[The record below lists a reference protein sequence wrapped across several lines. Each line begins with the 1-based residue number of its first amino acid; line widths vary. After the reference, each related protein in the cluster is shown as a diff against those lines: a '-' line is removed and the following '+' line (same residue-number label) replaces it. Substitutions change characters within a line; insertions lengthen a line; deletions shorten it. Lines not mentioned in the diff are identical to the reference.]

1 MKNLTGNNPGEFTAP
16 AKKRIL
22 SGVQPSGVQHLG
34 NYFGAMKGHVELQ
47 NSGMESFIFI
57 ADLHSLTTVRD
68 PKKLREMVL
77 NLALDYLAIGLDPG
91 KTVFFRQSDIPEHS
105 ELTWVL
111 NCVTPVGMLEQ
122 AHAYKD
128 AVARGSKD
136 ATAGLFDYPV
146 LMAVD
151 ILIYKP
157 DYVPVGNDQKQHVEI
172 ARDIAGK
179 FNRIYGNVLKL
190 PEPMIHKEFGYVVGT
205 DGINKMSKS
214 YGNVINMFADE
225 KTIKKQVMGIVTD
238 STPVEAPKDPDKDS
252 VFRLYSLFAGEAEK
266 KSLAEKYRAGGYGY
280 GEAKKLLLEILLAHF
295 KSYRTEREKL
305 ASNTDYVLDILKK
318 GAEKARRVSSKT
330 KSEVWEIIGL
340 NFNKNN

>member
-1 MKNLTGNNPGEFTAP
+1 MENLTGNKNT
-16 AKKRIL
+16 KKRIL
-22 SGVQPSGVQHLG
+22 SGVQPSGVQHIG

-68 PKKLREMVL
+68 PQKLRDMVI
-77 NLALDYLAIGLDPG
+77 NLALDYLAIGLDPK
-91 KTVFFRQSDIPEHS
+91 KTVFFRQSDISEHS
-105 ELTWVL
+105 ELTWVF
-111 NCVTPVGMLEQ
+111 NCVTPVSMLEQ

-128 AVARGSKD
+128 AIAKSSKD

-157 DYVPVGNDQKQHVEI
+157 DFVPVGKDQKQHVEI

-179 FNRIYGNVLKL
+179 FNRVYGNVLKI
-190 PEPMIHKEFGYVVGT
+190 PEPLIHEEFGYVIGT

-238 STPVEAPKDPDKDS
+238 STPVEAPKDPDKDT
-252 VFRLYSLFAGEAEK
+252 VFKLYSILADDDEK
-266 KSLAEKYRAGGYGY
+266 KSLAEKYRSGGYGY
-280 GEAKKLLLEILLAHF
+280 GEAKKLLLDKLFDRF
-295 KSYRTEREKL
+295 KDFRQERDKL
-305 ASNTDYVLDILKK
+305 ASNTDYVLEILKS
-318 GAEKARRVSSKT
+318 GADKARIVASAT
-330 KSEVWEIIGL
+330 KAEVWEKVGL
-340 NFNKNN
+340 KI